1 LGLSLKGVPMLH
13 PQRRIPLF
21 LATLL
26 TFLVA
31 LSACG
36 GDSSSQ
42 RMRNAALDTRTCA
55 EGGQC
60 VVGDTGP
67 GGGVVFYDAG
77 EDREWGRYLEAAQ
90 LSWGDGLPDALKSS
104 LYKSHGGEMVAS
116 LNEGALSSS
125 APFST
130 SNVSLGGGK
139 AAWEAVK
146 DFRCNRCITNI
157 IAEQNKGAID
167 DWYLPN
173 KTELG
178 ELFKSNVRPMNSRY
192 YWTSTGSTTNSKK
205 LVRMTIN
212 FSARAVQFWYTF
224 QVESYSFIPIRAF
237 SSTPLVEAAAP
248 EETTTVPEETTTTTE
263 VTTTTVEATATTS
276 TTTLAPQVFNPVTN
290 VQAAFE
296 GDYMNV
302 TFTLQQDGVKPEG
315 HFVTMDWPTGRNSVM
330 LNKNAFVTSIFV
342 PQYFRGE
349 KVGVSVRSFTN
360 ATQPSQTV
368 DTEVIVLD
376 IPRREPEA
384 EPTPPVTPASD
395 ENLGQAISVLQAPIL
410 NLPEEE
416 VTSVIN
422 REQFFESVESQLPE
436 LTVEKVEI
444 QVITPDSDMDEPFV
458 ELTSNNIASFA
469 IPANATQVNLLV
481 TGSQGE
487 VVEQNKL
494 IVRVNKE
501 GTQIAPTDVPGSTD
515 TTVPPSDDESSETTV
530 VSTPGEVSSDDP
542 TSGSPIMWLLI
553 ALVALLLAA
562 FGVRQLRR

>member
-1 LGLSLKGVPMLH
+1 MLH

-26 TFLVA
+26 TFIVA

-42 RMRNAALDTRTCA
+42 RTRNAALDTRTCA

-90 LSWGDGLPDALKSS
+90 PYWGDGLPAEMKGSNYS
-104 LYKSHGGEMVAS
+104 IRGGEIPARV
-116 LNEGALSSS
+116 NEGALSKS

-130 SNVSLGGGK
+130 SNTALGGGK
-139 AAWEAVK
+139 AAWETVK
-146 DFRCNRCITNI
+146 DFRCNGCVTNI
-157 IAEQNKGAID
+157 IAEYNKGAIS

-173 KTELG
+173 KKELS
-178 ELFKSNVRPMNSRY
+178 ELFNSNVRPMNSPY
-192 YWTSTGSTTNSKK
+192 YWTSTGATSSSKQ
-205 LVRMTIN
+205 LVRMSIN
-212 FSARAVQFWYTF
+212 FSARVVEFWYRY
-224 QVESYSFIPIRAF
+224 QGEYWMFIPIRAF

-263 VTTTTVEATATTS
+263 VTTTTVEATTS

-290 VQAAFE
+290 VQAVFE

-302 TFTLQQDGVKPEG
+302 TFTLQQDGVEPEG

-360 ATQPSQTV
+360 ATQPPQTV
-368 DTEVIVLD
+368 DTEVVLLD

-395 ENLGQAISVLQAPIL
+395 ENLGQAISVLEAPIL

-416 VTSVIN
+416 VESVIN
-422 REQFFESVESQLPE
+422 REQFVDSVESQLPE

-458 ELTSNNIASFA
+458 ELTANNINSFV
-469 IPANATQVNLLV
+469 IPADATQVNLLV

-487 VVEQNKL
+487 VVEQSKL
-494 IVRVNKE
+494 VVRVNNE
-501 GTQIAPTDVPGSTD
+501 GTQIAPPDVPGSTD
-515 TTVPPSDDESSETTV
+515 TTVQSSDGESSDTTV
-530 VSTPGEVSSDDP
+530 VSAPGEVSSDDS
-542 TSGSPIMWLLI
+542 SGSSPMMWLLI
-553 ALVALLLAA
+553 AVVALLLAA